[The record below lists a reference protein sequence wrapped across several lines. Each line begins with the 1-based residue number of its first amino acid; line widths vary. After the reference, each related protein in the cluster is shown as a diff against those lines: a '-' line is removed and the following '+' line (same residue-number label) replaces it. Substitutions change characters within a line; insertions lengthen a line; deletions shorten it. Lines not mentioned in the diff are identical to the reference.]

1 MFLKY
6 KVPPETEEDK
16 DVDLC
21 ANRDTGTRELLP
33 HQKIVRDYLSMETP
47 YRGLLLYHGLGSG
60 KTCSSIA
67 VGESLLTTKNIYVFL
82 PASLKQ
88 NYVNEIQTCGAPIY
102 MYDHHWRKQALNDE
116 SRETAK
122 ALGISEAFIDR
133 SGGFFVS
140 VPGEEPNYTKLSKSE
155 KDIIAA
161 QFEDVIKRRFNFISY
176 NGLSSSNIA
185 KYVPEDGTNPY
196 SDSVV
201 IIDEVH
207 NFISR
212 VINESEIAGKLYER
226 LYTATNC
233 KVVALS
239 GTPVIN
245 RPNEI
250 AYLMNLLRGPIERY
264 VVPVKSIVTWDEEKM
279 KNVLRAIPDIDTIEF
294 NSLKKYLL
302 VTRNPQKFRTVYNE
316 NGERIAVQYTPD
328 MPHIELA
335 VDWVSSWKSEFETG
349 VGGAELAAERTTVE
363 KLECLP
369 TDFEEF
375 AAMFLEGLQI
385 KNPGML
391 SRRIQGLVSYFKGAD
406 DRMLPKVVDTDKMLH
421 KVEMSSQQFNFYL
434 TARFEEIKANKKKA
448 TIGTSDNEMK
458 MFRVNSRLA
467 CNYAIP
473 PDLRAFAKEEAKA
486 EYVGSLKEGEKLSK
500 SVYSSILTKSK
511 ELILEKLRAEP
522 DRYLS
527 QEALKQFSPKMLEIL
542 KSINEDKWKNQ
553 FLYSQY
559 QSLEGLGLMSAILDH
574 SGWQRFRIKKGDTGQ
589 WTVDGEMNPEKPAYA
604 MFVGGT
610 GENDVERELLRQIFN
625 GRYEPGFP
633 PSLKDAVESLPKKLL
648 CLFMAS
654 SAGAEGI
661 TLLNVRHVHI
671 MEPHWN
677 PARHEQVIGRAVRIC
692 SHARLPMEERTV
704 RVSFYVSVFTD
715 TQAKSTEEASNVVA
729 VRRTDMVMKQYE
741 KDPVETFMST
751 DEYLYEIS
759 YEKEVVNKRISNIL
773 KQSAVDCEVH
783 RKLHSRDQP
792 VTSCMRFDSTSTN
805 EDLAF
810 KPSIGTE
817 DTDETV
823 RRNTVKRH
831 RRLQKVSVKGIV
843 FYFDP
848 TTGDLFDNQAFEDNN
863 RLLRVGVRTAPTQI
877 KWILV

>member
-1 MFLKY
+1 M
-6 KVPPETEEDK
+6 
-16 DVDLC
+16 
-21 ANRDTGTRELLP
+21 
-33 HQKIVRDYLSMETP
+33 
-47 YRGLLLYHGLGSG
+47 
-60 KTCSSIA
+60 
-67 VGESLLTTKNIYVFL
+67 
-82 PASLKQ
+82 
-88 NYVNEIQTCGAPIY
+88 
-102 MYDHHWRKQALNDE
+102 
-116 SRETAK
+116 
-122 ALGISEAFIDR
+122 
-133 SGGFFVS
+133 
-140 VPGEEPNYTKLSKSE
+140 
-155 KDIIAA
+155 
-161 QFEDVIKRRFNFISY
+161 
-176 NGLSSSNIA
+176 
-185 KYVPEDGTNPY
+185 
-196 SDSVV
+196 
-201 IIDEVH
+201 
-207 NFISR
+207 
-212 VINESEIAGKLYER
+212 
-226 LYTATNC
+226 
-233 KVVALS
+233 
-239 GTPVIN
+239 
-245 RPNEI
+245 
-250 AYLMNLLRGPIERY
+250 
-264 VVPVKSIVTWDEEKM
+264 
-279 KNVLRAIPDIDTIEF
+279 
-294 NSLKKYLL
+294 
-302 VTRNPQKFRTVYNE
+302 
-316 NGERIAVQYTPD
+316 
-328 MPHIELA
+328 
-335 VDWVSSWKSEFETG
+335 
-349 VGGAELAAERTTVE
+349 
-363 KLECLP
+363 
-369 TDFEEF
+369 
-375 AAMFLEGLQI
+375 
-385 KNPGML
+385 
-391 SRRIQGLVSYFKGAD
+391 
-406 DRMLPKVVDTDKMLH
+406 
-421 KVEMSSQQFNFYL
+421 
-434 TARFEEIKANKKKA
+434 
-448 TIGTSDNEMK
+448 
-458 MFRVNSRLA
+458 
-467 CNYAIP
+467 
-473 PDLRAFAKEEAKA
+473 RAFAKEEAKA
-486 EYVGSLKEGEKLSK
+486 EYVETLKEGEKLSK

-527 QEALKQFSPKMLEIL
+527 EEALKQFSPKMLEIL
-542 KSINEDKWKNQ
+542 KSINADKWKNQ

-625 GRYEPGFP
+625 GQYEPGFP

-692 SHARLPMEERTV
+692 SHAGLPMEERTV